1 MQGKKKY
8 VKAFGGKSDCTKRK
22 KGKGRRGKRKGGEEG
37 RDGKRNGV
45 HQKVFTLSR

>member
-1 MQGKKKY
+1 M
-8 VKAFGGKSDCTKRK
+8 KALGGKSDCTKRK
-22 KGKGRRGKRKGGEEG
+22 KEKERRGKRKGEEG